1 MNIPVTALCFIKTI
15 LTNFLFYTVFL
26 SSCAMSARLPL
37 QSKAAR
43 PRFER
48 KKAVFGGDD
57 DDERVEDEFVVG
69 IEDNQIKE

>member
-1 MNIPVTALCFIKTI
+1 
-15 LTNFLFYTVFL
+15 
-26 SSCAMSARLPL
+26 MSARLPL

-48 KKAVFGGDD
+48 KKAVFGGDE